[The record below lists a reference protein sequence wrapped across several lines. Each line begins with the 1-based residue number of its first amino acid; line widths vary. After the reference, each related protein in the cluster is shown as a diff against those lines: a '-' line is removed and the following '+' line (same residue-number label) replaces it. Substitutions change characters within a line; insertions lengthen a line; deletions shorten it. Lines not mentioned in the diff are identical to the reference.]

1 MPNPYSQYTGTR
13 ISPVPSGFLQA
24 TGQMASDMQKGLA
37 GMGQQIGEGIAK
49 YYEGKEEEKQVA
61 MIRAFDKDFY
71 DAITGQ
77 VTPPEPMRIYGAWH
91 DKHSP
96 DRKTQAAVFTRAV
109 HLSELQSQ
117 KKLNDALIEKHGRS
131 LAEPKT
137 DAQRNWEYL
146 RALLEADGIPQKE
159 QQRQRRKIFGSE
171 KTTTS
176 DTETGKQKE
185 WAGTILPRL
194 IKNKAEPEEIQS
206 KFNIHFGLVPE
217 EGTSAMRDNFS
228 LVDEIGEALNW
239 DAKTIATR
247 KNELLAKFPTK
258 DAPPD
263 KIQQLAAIRDTLWY
277 RNAPKGQQAIWDRKF
292 HGIEDP
298 SQTTDQQN
306 WAKIE
311 PDLLKRLKDDPDF
324 GNKEFAA
331 RYDEFWGLTPPAG
344 TTSDLE
350 IRLNRLDAM
359 DLSPEERKQ
368 AVLEAMN
375 ARVAPV
381 KPTAKMQ
388 EYEYFKNLLDPALH
402 DRFTRETA
410 GLTPTEVDLKK
421 DVVTWL
427 TGTGIAEGDA
437 VRMSMGRD
445 ISSVTKAQQ
454 HITLL
459 KSIEEKFEL
468 GEFTREEADM
478 QAFMTNEFAGIPTA
492 GDLKS
497 QRLSNELK
505 QKELEK
511 EAKLLEAL
519 QDPNSKPEM
528 MDTPLPNYKYM
539 RKPPST
545 NWTLVNIS
553 QGGAKITRQVSKAMA
568 DKLNIDL
575 EKQGIKYRWQFDA
588 TDPRTGGT
596 YMYKPT
602 GAYGD
607 HFDRAVIPPYKPG
620 ERFVPEEIPPTQEA
634 PMQAPPPI
642 PSPKAPGDQAQL
654 VPGQSVSGNKV
665 TFTAGT
671 TSVTVEADKP
681 FERDGEQFIIRI
693 NSEGKAYIEKAT
705 P

>member
-1 MPNPYSQYTGTR
+1 MANPFGQYTGQR
-13 ISPVPSGFLQA
+13 VQA
-24 TGQMASDMQKGLA
+24 LPPGYLAAYGQMATNLQRGLA
-37 GMGQQIGEGIAK
+37 GAGEQIGAGIAK
-49 YYEGKEEEKQVA
+49 YYENKEEEKNVA
-61 MIRAFDKDFY
+61 SIGEFSKLVAQHTALVK
-71 DAITGQ
+71 G
-77 VTPPEPMRIYGAWH
+77 PEDESGVGPVQPEVNFMQIYGQWAEANP
-91 DKHSP
+91 DV
-96 DRKTQAAVFTRAV
+96 DRKTQEAVYDRAM
-109 HLSELQSQ
+109 
-117 KKLNDALIEKHGRS
+117 KMNDAASTHRLNK
-131 LAEPKT
+131 AK
-137 DAQRNWEYL
+137 
-146 RALLEADGIPQKE
+146 EAYYSKQPAGAAPGTFTLKMNQIAKE
-159 QQRQRRKIFGSE
+159 QAAFEES
-171 KTTTS
+171 
-176 DTETGKQKE
+176 GK
-185 WAGTILPRL
+185 
-194 IKNKAEPEEIQS
+194 EPEPGEFGYGSPAYWRRERELIRRGEMSGAS
-206 KFNIHFGLVPE
+206 KP
-217 EGTSAMRDNFS
+217 SAMRDSFS
-228 LVDEIGEALNW
+228 LVDEIGGALNW

-263 KIQQLAAIRDTLWY
+263 KLQQLEAIQDTPWY
-277 RNAPKGQQAIWDRKF
+277 KSAKPEQQAIWDRRF
-292 HGIEDP
+292 HAIEDP
-298 SQTTDQQN
+298 PQTKTTDQQN

-311 PDLLKRLKDDPDF
+311 PDLLKRLEEDPTY

-331 RYDEFWGLTPPAG
+331 QYDEFWGLTPPAG

-350 IRLNRLDAM
+350 IKLNRLDGM

-375 ARVAPV
+375 ARVAPI

-388 EYEYFKNLLDPALH
+388 DYEYFIKKLDPALH

-454 HITLL
+454 HIALL

-468 GEFTREEADM
+468 GELTREEADM

-568 DKLNIDL
+568 DQLNLDL
-575 EKQGIKYRWQFDA
+575 EKQNSQYRWQFDA

-596 YMYKPT
+596 YMYKPL

-607 HFDRAVIPPYKPG
+607 IFKQPPAYKPG
-620 ERFVPEEIPPTQEA
+620 ERFVP
-634 PMQAPPPI
+634 PMELPPI
-642 PSPKAPGDQAQL
+642 PSPAAKPPGAAVIPLDRFTPE
-654 VPGQSVSGNKV
+654 VIGNVNKLEMNTLFEIGGKRYRKV
-665 TFTAGT
+665 EGG
-671 TSVTVEADKP
+671 VIEVEK
-681 FERDGEQFIIRI
+681 
-693 NSEGKAYIEKAT
+693 
-705 P
+705 